1 MAKTQKLSP
10 MMQQYMDI
18 KENYRDCI
26 LFFRLG
32 DFYEMFFDDATTAS
46 RELELTLTGKNC
58 GMEERAPMCGVPF
71 HSADTYISRL
81 IEKGYK
87 VAICEQTEDPAS
99 TRGIVKRE
107 VIRVVTPGTVLSS
120 GMLREDENNY
130 IASVVSDENDT
141 GLSYCDIS
149 TGEISLTLIKGGD
162 RRNSLINELARIN
175 AREVIMNDET
185 WQINDI
191 DEIKPVTEAYFNIIG
206 EEYYRADAI
215 RDTIRKQFDVTALL
229 GIGVEEDTAAETALG
244 SLLLYLLDTQKNDLA
259 HIKTLNTYH
268 MGSTMALD
276 KATIRN
282 LELTETLFDK
292 KVKGSLLGVLDRTST
307 AMGSRKLRQWIK
319 DPLNDVTGINM
330 RLDAVDVLC
339 SDVIMRN
346 NIKEYLKRV
355 YDFERL
361 TGRIACGSANGKDL
375 IALRN
380 SCAALPDIKAE
391 LSSAGSQLL
400 AETNSSMDTLSGVY
414 SLIDSSIVEDP
425 PFTIKGRVFRKA

>member
-268 MGSTMALD
+268 MGSAIGPGQGD
-276 KATIRN
+276 H
-282 LELTETLFDK
+282 
-292 KVKGSLLGVLDRTST
+292 
-307 AMGSRKLRQWIK
+307 
-319 DPLNDVTGINM
+319 P
-330 RLDAVDVLC
+330 
-339 SDVIMRN
+339 
-346 NIKEYLKRV
+346 
-355 YDFERL
+355 
-361 TGRIACGSANGKDL
+361 
-375 IALRN
+375 
-380 SCAALPDIKAE
+380 
-391 LSSAGSQLL
+391 
-400 AETNSSMDTLSGVY
+400 
-414 SLIDSSIVEDP
+414 
-425 PFTIKGRVFRKA
+425 